1 MVGQYHGMVAVRYSC
16 LSGQLLWTVSVSD
29 RVGACPVRGGP
40 DTRGPGAP
48 AQDVSGGGL
57 SALGMTPTYDGPALR
72 VSSQRR
78 GVPHSLSAV
87 PVEVLGIYKYIDVS
101 VETKTGCPV
110 DREKNDESMTR
121 DNFKPIKGSPTE
133 GPNVVWW

>member
-1 MVGQYHGMVAVRYSC
+1 MVGQYHGMAAVRYSC

-101 VETKTGCPV
+101 VETKTGC
-110 DREKNDESMTR
+110 R
-121 DNFKPIKGSPTE
+121 
-133 GPNVVWW
+133 

>member
-1 MVGQYHGMVAVRYSC
+1 MVGQYHGMAAVRYSC

-72 VSSQRR
+72 VKAVSA
-78 GVPHSLSAV
+78 GVSLTPSAQCQWRCWH
-87 PVEVLGIYKYIDVS
+87 I
-101 VETKTGCPV
+101 
-110 DREKNDESMTR
+110 
-121 DNFKPIKGSPTE
+121 
-133 GPNVVWW
+133 

>member
-1 MVGQYHGMVAVRYSC
+1 MVGQYHGMAAVRYSC